1 MSDLYELQLTLDM
14 PDSLPA
20 PDLALLR
27 WHLGESGEESQK
39 SDAYP
44 LLSSR
49 GPAERI
55 GGTLVG
61 DLARGARGWALTVR
75 QELHPDEFDRLRELV
90 EWIAARTSTFGTI
103 GYLRFLEDYLP
114 DVLIA
119 DPATGTAQRLPLTSR
134 SAAEDLIPDP
144 WG

>member
-1 MSDLYELQLTLDM
+1 MSDLYEFQLTLDM

-20 PDLALLR
+20 SDLALLR
-27 WHLGESGEESQK
+27 WHLGESREESQE

-44 LLSSR
+44 LLAAR
-49 GPAERI
+49 GPAARI

-61 DLARGARGWALTVR
+61 DLARGGRGWALTVR
-75 QELHPDEFDRLRELV
+75 QEVHPDEFDRLRELV
-90 EWIAARTSTFGTI
+90 EWIAARASTCGNI
-103 GYLRFLEDYLP
+103 GYLRFFEQDVP

-119 DPATGTAQRLPLTSR
+119 DPASGTAQRLPLTSG
-134 SAAEDLIPDP
+134 SADRDLIPDP